1 MERAT
6 ELPVERE
13 TGLEPAPSA
22 WKADM
27 LAANTT
33 PANPGELLLRPTAT
47 SHCAAGSASPRLLAY
62 HSRKRQGAT
71 NR

>member
-1 MERAT
+1 
-6 ELPVERE
+6 
-13 TGLEPAPSA
+13 
-22 WKADM
+22 
-27 LAANTT
+27 
-33 PANPGELLLRPTAT
+33 LLLRPTAT